1 MCFSLGLIFFYCV
14 CFKRGSLCFRD
25 RHPCLLD
32 NSCPMVTQDNI
43 KKNPNVNDIK
53 TLRLYLERLNMF
65 SMRIQLT
72 CKIGVPF
79 AEKGQQNS
87 GQEAT

>member
-1 MCFSLGLIFFYCV
+1 
-14 CFKRGSLCFRD
+14 
-25 RHPCLLD
+25 
-32 NSCPMVTQDNI
+32 MVTQDNI